1 MHTAPHT
8 ARLPPRRSADPD
20 SRPLPSE
27 AVPPPRCLSLSQES
41 KIPVSV
47 ADLNNV
53 FRQVDRGGPAG
64 KHADKELTISE
75 FVEAL
80 VRLAVQVGLVCT

>member
-1 MHTAPHT
+1 M
-8 ARLPPRRSADPD
+8 PPLA
-20 SRPLPSE
+20 SR
-27 AVPPPRCLSLSQES
+27 LSQES

-64 KHADKELTISE
+64 KAADKELTISE

-80 VRLAVQVGLVCT
+80 IRLAVQVRLLCTYP

>member
-1 MHTAPHT
+1 M
-8 ARLPPRRSADPD
+8 
-20 SRPLPSE
+20 
-27 AVPPPRCLSLSQES
+27 
-41 KIPVSV
+41 SV

-64 KHADKELTISE
+64 KAADKELTISE

-80 VRLAVQVGLVCT
+80 IRLAVQVRLLCAYP